1 MFSSFLF
8 MFIYTYWQSV
18 LRCEGADFSGALV
31 CMWLWEYL
39 MTSEVLQELPLLH
52 SSQERVGGFP
62 KPPER
67 ETFLEPPG
75 VSSSAPELMRNE
87 QGVPRTP
94 SRDRPWGP
102 QHQDFSQQRPHV
114 GLGSSA
120 HGVTRKH
127 TADSGPHQN
136 VGVFRSGHLQ
146 EQWMEAAATRI
157 DLDFS
162 KKGPRFNTES
172 LPVGNGN

>member
-1 MFSSFLF
+1 

-31 CMWLWEYL
+31 CVWLWEYL
-39 MTSEVLQELPLLH
+39 MTSQVLQELPLFH

-62 KPPER
+62 NPPER
-67 ETFLEPPG
+67 EAFLEPPG
-75 VSSSAPELMRNE
+75 VSSSTPDLMRNE
-87 QGVPRTP
+87 QDVPRTP
-94 SRDRPWGP
+94 SGDRPWGP
-102 QHQDFSQQRPHV
+102 QHQDFSQQRPHM

-120 HGVTRKH
+120 QGVTRRH

-136 VGVFRSGHLQ
+136 AGVFRSGRLQ
-146 EQWMEAAATRI
+146 EQWMEVAATRI

-162 KKGPRFNTES
+162 KKDLRFDTES
-172 LPVGNGN
+172 LPVGKGN

>member
-1 MFSSFLF
+1 

-75 VSSSAPELMRNE
+75 VSSSTQELMRNE

-94 SRDRPWGP
+94 SGDRPWGP

-162 KKGPRFNTES
+162 KKGPRFDTES